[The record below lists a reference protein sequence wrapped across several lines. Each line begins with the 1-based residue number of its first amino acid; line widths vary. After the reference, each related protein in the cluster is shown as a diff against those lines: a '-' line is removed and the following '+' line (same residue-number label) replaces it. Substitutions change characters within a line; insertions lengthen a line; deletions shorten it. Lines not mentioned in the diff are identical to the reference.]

1 MKLQLALLMFCF
13 SGFASAQVLNRVYL
27 NADVGIP
34 KHSDVG
40 LVVHVFKHFSVA
52 GYTGLTR
59 LKVGKAHVYTTI
71 FPFSKTEWLKN
82 RYESKYML
90 FGVTTQTFKRLNC
103 SFMLG
108 PSWTDAVEF
117 TNIEY
122 HENEYSH
129 SEYAT
134 YDEVYRHGLGCAFR
148 VDGILE
154 ISKTF
159 GINTGI
165 QYNLNPVRNEWTVQI
180 GLNLGIVRSLSR
192 WDEAPRDK
200 VIIDRRGSYK

>member
-1 MKLQLALLMFCF
+1 MKLRLALLLFCL
-13 SGFASAQVLNRVYL
+13 SGFASAQWPDRIYV

-34 KHSDVG
+34 KHVDVG
-40 LVVHVFKHFSVA
+40 LVIHVFRHFSVA

-59 LKVGKAHVYTTI
+59 VKAGKSHVYTTV

-122 HENEYSH
+122 HQSEYSQY
-129 SEYAT
+129 EYAT
-134 YDEVYRHGLGCAFR
+134 YEKVYSQGLGCAFR
-148 VDGILE
+148 ADGMLQL
-154 ISKTF
+154 SRMF
-159 GINTGI
+159 GFNAGI
-165 QYNLNPVRNEWTVQI
+165 QYNLNPVRSEWTVQLGI
-180 GLNLGIVRSLSR
+180 NLGMVLDGA
-192 WDEAPRDK
+192 DEDW
-200 VIIDRRGSYK
+200 RRGPR